1 MAKVESKKRGGLS
14 QDKRRGLYREMLL
27 IRRFE
32 EKVEERFRAGELS
45 GFLHVAIGQ
54 EAVAV
59 GVCQAMADG
68 DVFASTHRAHAHALA
83 RGMHPNALMAE
94 LYGKTEGCS
103 HGYGGSMHL
112 YDVEIGFLGANAVVG
127 GGLPAITGAALAFKL
142 RKEPRVAVAF
152 FGDGATNIGTFHESL
167 NLAQLWQ
174 VPAVYVCENNHYAE
188 STPASQ
194 QLPIK
199 DLAKRAVA
207 FGMHSITVDG
217 QDVEEVLR
225 AADRALEHARSGKG
239 PVFLL
244 CETYRLVGHYVGDPQ
259 VYRAKEE
266 VKELRENQDPLDRVR
281 ARLELSDEEDAAVER
296 EVEEL
301 VEASVEFAQGRDRP
315 QARGRPQERL
325 CLTPLTGRRSRPAE
339 PASAPIS
346 RRVRS
351 ARVPELSYREAVRD
365 ALSRAMREDEDVFI
379 MGEDIAEM
387 GGSMAVTQG
396 MLAEFGPERVRNT
409 PISEMAIVGAGIGA
423 AMQGMRPI
431 VEIMYEDFTTL
442 AMEQIVNQAAKHRY
456 MSGGQVKVPLTV
468 RTQGGAGWSPGAQH
482 AQQVEGWFVHVPGLK
497 VVFASTP
504 TDVRGLLW
512 SSIYDDNTVIF
523 FEHRILY
530 PIKEEVPEELEPI
543 PLGKARVHREGEDVT
558 VVATGRLVH
567 EALKAAEEAESEG
580 VSVEVVDPRTL
591 LPLDEETI
599 VASVKKTNR
608 CVVAHEAV
616 VRMGFGAEVAAVV
629 QHQAFDWLDAPIE
642 RVGSK
647 FTPLP
652 FAPVMEQ
659 FVVPHAS
666 DVLDAIRKTVGRST

>member
-1 MAKVESKKRGGLS
+1 VAKVENRKRGALS
-14 QDKRRGLYREMLL
+14 QEKLRGLYREMLL

-207 FGMHSITVDG
+207 YGMHSITVDG
-217 QDVEEVLR
+217 QDVDEVMR
-225 AADRALEHARSGKG
+225 AAGRALAHARDGKG

-266 VKELRENQDPLDRVR
+266 VKELRETQDPLDRVR
-281 ARLELSDEEDAAVER
+281 EKLDLSDDDLEAIEK
-296 EVEEL
+296 EVDEL
-301 VEASVEFAQGRDRP
+301 VEGSVEFAKGGTDPRP
-315 QARGRPQERL
+315 E
-325 CLTPLTGRRSRPAE
+325 
-339 PASAPIS
+339 
-346 RRVRS
+346 
-351 ARVPELSYREAVRD
+351 D
-365 ALSRAMREDEDVFI
+365 ALK
-379 MGEDIAEM
+379 
-387 GGSMAVTQG
+387 
-396 MLAEFGPERVRNT
+396 N
-409 PISEMAIVGAGIGA
+409 
-423 AMQGMRPI
+423 
-431 VEIMYEDFTTL
+431 
-442 AMEQIVNQAAKHRY
+442 
-456 MSGGQVKVPLTV
+456 
-468 RTQGGAGWSPGAQH
+468 
-482 AQQVEGWFVHVPGLK
+482 
-497 VVFASTP
+497 
-504 TDVRGLLW
+504 
-512 SSIYDDNTVIF
+512 IY
-523 FEHRILY
+523 
-530 PIKEEVPEELEPI
+530 
-543 PLGKARVHREGEDVT
+543 A
-558 VVATGRLVH
+558 
-567 EALKAAEEAESEG
+567 
-580 VSVEVVDPRTL
+580 
-591 LPLDEETI
+591 
-599 VASVKKTNR
+599 
-608 CVVAHEAV
+608 
-616 VRMGFGAEVAAVV
+616 
-629 QHQAFDWLDAPIE
+629 
-642 RVGSK
+642 
-647 FTPLP
+647 
-652 FAPVMEQ
+652 
-659 FVVPHAS
+659 
-666 DVLDAIRKTVGRST
+666 